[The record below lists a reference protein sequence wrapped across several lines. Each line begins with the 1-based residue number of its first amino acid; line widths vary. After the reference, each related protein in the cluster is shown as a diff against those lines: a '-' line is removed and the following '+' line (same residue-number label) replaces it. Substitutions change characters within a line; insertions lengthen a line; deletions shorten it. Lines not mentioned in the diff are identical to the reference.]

1 MSSQC
6 HSNSWKNISEYWPFK
21 WQRCYPGAAYSGGRF
36 IMHLWCAS
44 LTAGLYWHHRGAFF
58 PVASFFS
65 WSQKSTNFCCLCVI
79 LGYEDLD
86 NLSAAWC
93 YLELGVSSLS
103 DRHTTY
109 CLKCVTHG
117 CKRSTKPPPPQDTSL
132 FKDLERTP
140 PTCPLFKGI
149 KWICIHLPT
158 ANHWMLHVCI
168 RTLLESDQSETSSC
182 F

>member
-1 MSSQC
+1 MTKMLSWSCIQWWQVHHAPLMRFT
-6 HSNSWKNISEYWPFK
+6 HSW
-21 WQRCYPGAAYSGGRF
+21 A
-36 IMHLWCAS
+36 LLAS
-44 LTAGLYWHHRGAFF
+44 PRSIFSCC
-58 PVASFFS
+58 VVFS
-65 WSQKSTNFCCLCVI
+65 WSQKSTNLCCLCVI

-158 ANHWMLHVCI
+158 ANRWMLHVCI